1 MTLRLPKLTVPALVV
16 GAVLMMVAPMP
27 PALVDVLLAL
37 NIAGAILILLGAVF
51 LRDSLDFSVF
61 PSLLL
66 IATLVRLALNV
77 TTTRLILLHGYAG
90 KVIETFGGF
99 VVGGSVVVGLVV
111 FLILIVIQFVVITNG
126 AGRVA
131 EVAARF
137 TLDAMPGRQMA
148 IDADLAA
155 GLIDQDQAREARRRI
170 AREADFYGAMDGA
183 SKFVKGDAI
192 AGIVI
197 VAINLLGGF
206 AIGMGM
212 HDMSLDEAIRTY
224 SLLSVGDGLV
234 AQIPALL
241 ISIATGIIVTRV
253 SGEENLAQQLG
264 VQLLQQREAVRTA
277 GFVVLAMA
285 MLPGLPKLPFAVLGG
300 ALVLASG
307 RSQPSGGAQEP
318 PTPTV
323 VASPDDPEALLTQIR
338 VEPLELRL
346 AYDMLDLIDASGGC
360 GDLLGRVRALR
371 RQIAAELG
379 FLMPLVRTRDD
390 VSLPEGSYRISL
402 HGVEVASGRAPKG
415 AVLALPPEDGQGLR
429 ALGGEETREPV
440 FGLPA
445 FWIPEGAQREA
456 ALLGATVVDRAS
468 VIVTHLAEVARRH
481 APDLL
486 SRQDVQLL
494 LEGLRADE
502 PLLANEVGT
511 DHLPLATLH
520 AVLRHLLAEQV
531 PIRDLGRIVEA
542 VSARARETR
551 SVEAL
556 AQAAR
561 VALGAAIVAKVAPE
575 GRLGVVTL
583 DAVLEASLHEG
594 LREVDGEIRLVLE
607 PARVERLVADVQAT
621 LARPSP
627 EPVALVVSQ
636 ALRRPL
642 ARLLA
647 ASGLEVPVL
656 AYPELPD
663 HMELVTKGVIG
674 RVGAEAPA

>member
-1 MTLRLPKLTVPALVV
+1 VRLPRISVPAFVIA
-16 GAVLMMVAPMP
+16 AVLIMVVPIPAPLLD
-27 PALVDVLLAL
+27 ALLAL
-37 NIAGAILILLGAVF
+37 NITGAILILLGAVF

-99 VVGGSVVVGLVV
+99 VVGGSVIVGLVV

-155 GLIDQDQAREARRRI
+155 GLMDQEQAREARKRI

-212 HDMSLDEAIRTY
+212 HGLSLNEAIRTY
-224 SLLSVGDGLV
+224 SLLTVGDGLV

-241 ISIATGIIVTRV
+241 ISIATGLIVTRV
-253 SGEENLAQQLG
+253 SGEETLPQQLG
-264 VQLLQQREAVRTA
+264 VQLLREREAVRTA
-277 GFVVLAMA
+277 GFVALGMA
-285 MLPGLPKLPFAVLGG
+285 LLPGLPKLPFAALGG
-300 ALVLASG
+300 LLLLVSG
-307 RSQPSGGAQEP
+307 RAGRLPAVAEEP
-318 PTPTV
+318 AAPTV
-323 VASPDDPEALLTQIR
+323 VASPDDPEALLGEIR
-338 VEPLELRL
+338 VDPLELRL
-346 AYDMLDLIDASGGC
+346 SYDVLDLVDAQGG
-360 GDLLGRVRALR
+360 GDLLSRVRALR
-371 RQIAAELG
+371 RQIAVELG
-379 FLMPLVRTRDD
+379 FVMPPVRTRDD
-390 VSLPEGSYRISL
+390 VSLSEGSYRILL
-402 HGVEVASGRAPKG
+402 HGVEVGAGRAPKG
-415 AVLALPPEDGQGLR
+415 YVLALPFEDGRELR
-429 ALGGEETREPV
+429 ALGGEETVEPV

-456 ALLGATVVDRAS
+456 ATLGATVVDRAS
-468 VIVTHLAEVARRH
+468 VIVTHLAEIARRH
-481 APDLL
+481 AGDLL
-486 SRQDVQLL
+486 SRQDVQQLVEAL
-494 LEGLRADE
+494 RLEE

-520 AVLRHLLAEQV
+520 AVLRGLLAEQV
-531 PIRDLGRIVEA
+531 PIRDLARIVEA
-542 VSARARETR
+542 VSHRARETR

-556 AQAAR
+556 VQAAR
-561 VALGAAIVAKVAPE
+561 VALGPAIVARIAPE

-583 DAVLEASLHEG
+583 DPMLESSFHEA
-594 LREVDGEIRLVLE
+594 LREVDGEVRLVLE
-607 PARVERLVADVQAT
+607 PARAQRLVDEVRPI
-621 LARPSP
+621 LARPAS
-627 EPVALVVSQ
+627 EPIAIVVSQ

-642 ARLLA
+642 LRVLESA
-647 ASGLEVPVL
+647 GLDVPVL
-656 AYPELPD
+656 AYPELPTRV
-663 HMELVTKGVIG
+663 ELITKGVIG
-674 RVGAEAPA
+674 HVQANASV